1 MLVMETKFRCD
12 CPITSALDIVGDKW
26 ILVIIKQMLIEN
38 KESFKDF
45 IESDEAIATN
55 ILSTKL
61 KQLEGFGLITKSKL
75 PSNKKS
81 IYYHLTDKALDLT
94 PVILELGLWSDMHL
108 RSAHPTLVNNKNTD
122 ALRHDKVEFGRKL
135 ITKYKEKRATT
146 PATLMQTSYNNTI

>member
-38 KESFKDF
+38 KEAFKDF
-45 IESDEAIATN
+45 IESDEAISTN

-61 KQLEGFGLITKSKL
+61 KQLEEFGLITKSKL

-94 PVILELGLWSDMHL
+94 PVILELGLWSDKHL
-108 RSAHPTLVNNKNTD
+108 RAAHPTLVNNISTD
-122 ALRHDKVEFGRKL
+122 ALRHDKVEFGRML

-146 PATLMQTSYNNTI
+146 PATLVQTSDNNTI